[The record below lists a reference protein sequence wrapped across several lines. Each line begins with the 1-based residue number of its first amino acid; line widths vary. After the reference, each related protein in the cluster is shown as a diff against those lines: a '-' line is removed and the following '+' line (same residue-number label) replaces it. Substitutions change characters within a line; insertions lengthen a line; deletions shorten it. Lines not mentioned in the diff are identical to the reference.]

1 MPQKLPT
8 SPRYRKS
15 AQALFLREKSI
26 RSKNPSI
33 NSVTAAMNSED
44 RKLKEYTR
52 QLREKQKVRRLYG
65 VNEGQFRRY
74 YKLALSSENTAERIL
89 QLLETRLDNAVYRAG
104 LAPTRAASRQM
115 VNHGQFLL
123 NDARANI
130 PSMTVKVGDTIT
142 VRKPAMFTDRTFES
156 IASWIEVDKKK
167 LSAVIKQYPT
177 REDVDPD
184 IHEQLIVEYYSR

>member
-8 SPRYRKS
+8 SPRHRKS

-33 NSVTAAMNSED
+33 TSITAAMDSED

-65 VNEGQFRRY
+65 VNEGQFKRY
-74 YKLALSSENTAERIL
+74 YKLASSSENTAERIL

-115 VNHGQFLL
+115 VSHGQFML
-123 NDARANI
+123 NDARADI
-130 PSMTVKVGDTIT
+130 PSMTVKVGDKIT
-142 VRKPAMFTDRTFES
+142 VKKPSLFEERTFES

-167 LSAVIKQYPT
+167 FSAVIKQYPA
-177 REDVDPD
+177 REDIDPD